1 MRERGASVR
10 PAAPWR
16 AALQNPTLTMYST
29 RWCGD
34 CRRVKSF
41 LDKFAIP
48 FVEVD
53 IEQDPEAAAFV
64 QSVNDGRRSV
74 PTLVLGGRA
83 TSLSGFT
90 REKFDAFLNEHDLA
104 PQR

>member
-1 MRERGASVR
+1 MQTR
-10 PAAPWR
+10 P
-16 AALQNPTLTMYST
+16 LTVYST

-34 CRRVKSF
+34 CQRVKSF

-48 FVEVD
+48 FVEID
-53 IEQDPEAAAFV
+53 IEQDPEAAAYV

-74 PTLVLGGRA
+74 PTLVVGDRA

-90 REKFDAFLNEHDLA
+90 REKFDAFLAQHELA

>member
-1 MRERGASVR
+1 MQSGS
-10 PAAPWR
+10 
-16 AALQNPTLTMYST
+16 LTVYST

-34 CRRVKSF
+34 CQRVKTF

-74 PTLVLGGRA
+74 PTLVIGNSA

-90 REKFDAFLNEHDLA
+90 REKFDAFLAQHDLS
-104 PQR
+104 PRS

>member
-1 MRERGASVR
+1 M
-10 PAAPWR
+10 
-16 AALQNPTLTMYST
+16 QNLPLTMYTT

-34 CRRVKSF
+34 CVRAKNF
-41 LDKFAIP
+41 LQKFAIP

-53 IEQDPEAAAFV
+53 IEQDPEAANYV

-74 PTLVLGGRA
+74 PTLVVEGRA

-90 REKFDAFLNEHDLA
+90 REKFDAFLDQHGLRNG
-104 PQR
+104 